1 MMHDSTPPQN
11 AALFH
16 TEEKGG
22 RGRQNPPPPLFLYTE
37 DLKTL
42 WKKKDIAEMNTTFCR
57 GRRVAF
63 SGHFCIKVIYCM

>member
-42 WKKKDIAEMNTTFCR
+42 
-57 GRRVAF
+57 
-63 SGHFCIKVIYCM
+63 